1 MTVYMKDWF
10 FNKMQAENRN
20 IKLWYGACEVIR
32 ETEKA
37 YLLSVEYA
45 SLDGEFG
52 GTKNIWCPKSCTMTA
67 AEFEEAKAEK
77 QERFEAG
84 CQRYEKL
91 VNFAKSQIKGIRVGM
106 KAETILKKLAANGI
120 SYAY

>member
-1 MTVYMKDWF
+1 MTVYIKDWF

-20 IKLWYGACEVIR
+20 IKLWYGACEVMK

-37 YLLSVEYA
+37 YLLSVEYV
-45 SLDGEFG
+45 SLDGEFEG
-52 GTKNIWCPKSCTMTA
+52 NKNIWCPKSCTMTA
-67 AEFEEAKAEK
+67 AEFEKAEAKK

-91 VNFAKSQIKGIRVGM
+91 VDFAKSQIKGIRVGM
-106 KAETILKKLAANGI
+106 KAETIIKKLAENGI